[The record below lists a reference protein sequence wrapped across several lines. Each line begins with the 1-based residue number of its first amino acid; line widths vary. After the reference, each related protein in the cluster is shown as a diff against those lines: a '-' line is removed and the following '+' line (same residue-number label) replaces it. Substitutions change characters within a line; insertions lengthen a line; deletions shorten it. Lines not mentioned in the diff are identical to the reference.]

1 MNMQFLS
8 ILSFPS
14 KMEAENYYAWQ
25 EAPAMLVQGILT
37 KNTLKTIFD
46 SWIYNQSLDFIKR

>member
-14 KMEAENYYAWQ
+14 KMEAENYSAWQ
-25 EAPAMLVQGILT
+25 EAPAMLAGPGEPHQKHGQNHFRLM
-37 KNTLKTIFD
+37 
-46 SWIYNQSLDFIKR
+46 DF